1 VELGFVEVVAL
12 VSSWESEK
20 LFFKGKGRGK

>member
-12 VSSWESEK
+12 GSSWESEK
-20 LFFKGKGRGK
+20 LFLKGKGREK